1 MNKDA
6 KVIAWRDALKDKVCS
21 RTDFASNLQSNHTP
35 WELGAEMLGKVE
47 LTDKVI
53 LTLNLE
59 FVEILMYDFGVKGKN
74 IVFITDCQEKANILR
89 DPRYAEV
96 HVVVGDYL
104 KIGNTNMKF
113 DVIAI
118 NPPFNN
124 NIDLQFVQKS
134 IELCAPYGHVL
145 VVHPA
150 ISSITR
156 KPTKRYAEHKKI
168 LEGHVKS
175 IKLFNGNPV
184 FGIGLFYPC
193 QIIHITP
200 DQTYESFPVEY
211 ATNEEK
217 HTDTFTSL
225 FDITKW
231 GKVSEYYS
239 LEKKILDYCEKVGDC
254 DDKLGGNEGCY
265 KSRIVEGKYYL
276 NISRI
281 RGHVSKETMFKD
293 DFYTMVTRVLKIE
306 ESKTKSMWMAF
317 ENKQEAENTLRY
329 LKTNFARFALSILK
343 TNSDIDRGELK
354 SVPYFSSYA
363 EEWTKERI
371 TKELG
376 ITEKE
381 WAFIDKVIPPYYV

>member
-1 MNKDA
+1 MRTTSSSA
-6 KVIAWRDALKDKVCS
+6 IAVKKENVW
-21 RTDFASNLQSNHTP
+21 
-35 WELGAEMLGKVE
+35 
-47 LTDKVI
+47 
-53 LTLNLE
+53 
-59 FVEILMYDFGVKGKN
+59 FV
-74 IVFITDCQEKANILR
+74 TDCKEKETVAKL
-89 DPRYAEV
+89 PRYSGV
-96 HVVVGDYL
+96 NVVLGDYL
-104 KIGNTNMKF
+104 TWSTNMKF

-265 KSRIVEGKYYL
+265 KNRIVKGNYYL
-276 NISRI
+276 NIARI
-281 RGHVSKETMFKD
+281 RGHVGKESMFKD
-293 DFYTMVTRVLKIE
+293 DFYTIVTTDLEIE
-306 ESKTKSMWMAF
+306 SSIQKSMWMAF

-343 TNSDIDRGELK
+343 ANSDIDRGELK